1 MGFPFC
7 FQFHLPCDL
16 ISSFTNF
23 LCSSLFVCLLSKSTA
38 CLQKHFYFI
47 FFGLWK
53 WYIKLESVV
62 ACVLQLPKS
71 CQQIRYI
78 HILIDGSF
86 GRTIGTER
94 PKMPNRIFFIHAYT
108 KKVHFL
114 FFFLFLFVFCTQ
126 KKGFFF
132 WVIGKLTLSPLLPWG
147 ALSMFDTYHRCY
159 YLLCFWLSLDGFY
172 KESHAG
178 SDQLSN
184 WLIVTFLCL
193 KSNYSLPPKSAN

>member
-114 FFFLFLFVFCTQ
+114 FFFFVFVRLLHSE
-126 KKGFFF
+126 KGFFF
-132 WVIGKLTLSPLLPWG
+132 LGHWKTHSLSPASLRGIIHVWHVSQMLLP
-147 ALSMFDTYHRCY
+147 L
-159 YLLCFWLSLDGFY
+159 
-172 KESHAG
+172 
-178 SDQLSN
+178 
-184 WLIVTFLCL
+184 VFLAIIGWFLQGKPCWIW
-193 KSNYSLPPKSAN
+193 PTQ